1 MDRYHL
7 LFQIKSLEKMIFRT
21 FIHDDKVHFAKQKMI
36 STPTQMQILEY
47 ILANPKKE
55 IYQRDLEEILNLRRA
70 TVSGVLQT
78 MEKNQLIERIV
89 DCEDAR
95 TKKIVLN
102 SKTKQLFTQ
111 KKKQMEQIEKIVLGE
126 IPKEELEIFSTVLSK
141 MKKNIEAYG
150 MNTKKKTNSCLE
162 GRNDQK

>member
-150 MNTKKKTNSCLE
+150 MNTREKSTSCLE
-162 GRNDQK
+162 GKDDQK